1 MNKLFSSFKTL
12 YQKNQSFINRVLIC
26 WFTGITFLFIFEL
39 KNYDLHFSWRGKQV
53 VSPDIALANIP
64 SSHEDILRAVGELNK
79 MNPRLILAPVSR
91 RESYILSDA
100 PNVIL
105 IPRKGFK
112 PDSDGVIRS
121 LHLPKKLFELLA
133 IPTSLDVADT
143 ALINFRGATQ
153 SFPEVHYFELMNQ
166 KILPSTLRK
175 KIVILNLQ
183 DQESEPFAT
192 PVGDLGPAEILA
204 NMIDNVLLERWI
216 KTVPFFINVL
226 LLLALAMGVGA
237 TVLAFP
243 TNIAL
248 VGLFIITTS
257 ISSLCFFV
265 FDQFYYW
272 LPLSVFLVHICF
284 TYFVFLIYKLGKKEQ
299 TAWRLEKE
307 TANQKEMDELKRNFL
322 SLFSHDLKT
331 PIAKILSQVDVV
343 DRDYQNPEKVRS
355 GLMRVRRYAY
365 ELNQHVRNIIKISQ
379 IESNRFELKQENCD
393 LNTLIVQA
401 IKTLQPLADEKH
413 ISITTQLEPLFT
425 LKLDKDLLQQILLN
439 IIENAIKYSPANSP
453 IHVSSKEE
461 SDFVIVCV
469 KDHGKGIS
477 KEDQQRIWE
486 KFSRLNEQNEGTG
499 LGLFLVKYFVEVHGG
514 AVFIN
519 SAIGQGSEIGF
530 RLPI

>member
-1 MNKLFSSFKTL
+1 MRTYLNLKQL
-12 YQKNQSFINRVLIC
+12 YQKKQGFINRVFIC
-26 WFTGITFLFIFEL
+26 WFAGITLLFVFEL
-39 KNYDLHFSWRGKQV
+39 KNYDLHFSWRGPQK
-53 VSPDIALANIP
+53 VSPDIVLANIP
-64 SSHEDILRAVGELNK
+64 SSHDDIEIAMRELRK
-79 MNPRLILAPVSR
+79 MNTRLIITPVSR

-100 PNVIL
+100 PDVVL

-121 LHLPKKLFELLA
+121 LSLPKKLFELLT
-133 IPTSLDVADT
+133 IPSSLNITET
-143 ALINFRGATQ
+143 ALINFRGPTN
-153 SFPEVHYFELMNQ
+153 SFPEVHYFELIHQ

-175 KIVILNLQ
+175 KIIILNLQ

-192 PVGDLGPAEILA
+192 PVGDLAPAEILA

-216 KTVPFFINVL
+216 KTVPFTINVIL
-226 LLLALAMGVGA
+226 LFFIAFFVAI
-237 TVLAFP
+237 TVFSLSS
-243 TNIAL
+243 NIAL
-248 VGLFIITTS
+248 VGIFIITAS

-272 LPLSVFLVHICF
+272 LPLSVFLIHICF
-284 TYFVFLIYKLGKKEQ
+284 TYFIFVVHKLGKKEQ

-331 PIAKILSQVDVV
+331 PISKILSQVDVV
-343 DRDYQNPEKVRS
+343 DRDSSDSEKVRT
-355 GLMRVRRYAY
+355 GLLRIRRYAY

-393 LNTLIVQA
+393 LNVLVEQSV
-401 IKTLQPLADEKH
+401 KTLQPLAEEKK
-413 ISITTQLEPLFT
+413 ITITTKLEPLFT

-439 IIENAIKYSPANSP
+439 ILENAIKYSPQEST
-453 IHVSSKEE
+453 IHITSKEE
-461 SDFVIVCV
+461 SEYVIVCV
-469 KDHGKGIS
+469 KDQGKGIPE
-477 KEDQQRIWE
+477 EDQYRIWE

-519 SAIGQGSEIGF
+519 SKVNEGSEIGF